1 MAGFVQ
7 QCVGEREARR
17 HLTSALTKPLG
28 GQVLPGEAPGA
39 RCRLVPLGLALSL
52 MARCLHSSSTGFG
65 VLTGGCS

>member
-7 QCVGEREARR
+7 QWVGEREARR
-17 HLTSALTKPLG
+17 HLTSALTKLLG

-39 RCRLVPLGLALSL
+39 QCRLLPPGPALSL
-52 MARCLHSSSTGFG
+52 MARCLHSYSTGFG